1 MAVKSKPDG
10 YNDVTPYMIVADAD
24 RLIDFLKTVFGGE
37 ETERLPGADGAVG
50 HAEVRIG
57 DSVVMLAD
65 AGPQNSP
72 FPAML
77 HIYVEDCD
85 ATYNKALAA
94 GGSSLREPVNE
105 FYGDRTSAVSDSF
118 GNQFWIAT
126 HVEDVS
132 GEEMARRAQEL
143 ATASPS

>member
-1 MAVKSKPDG
+1 MAVKTKPDA
-10 YNDVTPYMIVADAD
+10 YHNVTPYIVVEGAD
-24 RLIDFLKTVFGGE
+24 RLIDFLKTVFDGE
-37 ETERLPGADGAVG
+37 ETERLPGPDGKIG

-57 DSVVMLAD
+57 DSLVMLAD
-65 AGPQNSP
+65 AGPETKP
-72 FPAML
+72 FPVML

-85 ATYNKALAA
+85 ATYNRAIAA

-105 FYGDRTSAVSDSF
+105 FYGDRMSGVTDSF

-132 GEEMARRAQEL
+132 PEEMARRAQEL
-143 ATASPS
+143 ATAAQS

>member
-1 MAVKSKPDG
+1 MAVKSKPDA
-10 YNDVTPYMIVADAD
+10 YRNVTPYIIVEGAE
-24 RLIDFLKTVFGGE
+24 RLINFLKAVFGAE
-37 ETERLPGADGAVG
+37 ETQRLAGPDGKIG

-57 DSVVMLAD
+57 DSIVMLAD
-65 AGPQNSP
+65 AGPQTSA

-85 ATYNKALAA
+85 ATYGKALAT

-105 FYGDRTSAVSDSF
+105 FYGDRISAVSDSF

-132 GEEMARRAQEL
+132 PEEMGRRAQEV
-143 ATASPS
+143 AAAGQA